1 MEKWVKEPQKRRGAV
16 LAARRIS
23 RRRFIQIT
31 GTGLASVAFLEITG
45 CGGGGGGGGGG
56 SGEFTF
62 AMGQDTTG
70 ALPVLVDN
78 FNTEYEGQYTA
89 NFREMPTDTGQYFDQ
104 LRTEFQAGGGDID
117 LIGGDVI

>member
-1 MEKWVKEPQKRRGAV
+1 MEERVKKPQKRRGTV

-31 GTGLASVAFLEITG
+31 CTGLAGVALLEIAG
-45 CGGGGGGGGGG
+45 CGGGGGGGGDG

-70 ALPVLVDN
+70 VLPMLVDN
-78 FNTEYEGQYTA
+78 FNTEYEGQYKA
-89 NFREMPTDTGQYFDQ
+89 NYREMPTDTGQYFDQ
-104 LRTEFQAGGGDID
+104 LKTE
-117 LIGGDVI
+117 